1 MPKQSCN
8 WCFTINN
15 PSKVKTCGEKD
26 KFKDLTFDTDE
37 KVIKF
42 IMQYEEVNYYV
53 FQRERGHNENTEH
66 IQGFIQFKNRKRGT
80 TLQNMFPP
88 QLTAL
93 GELLIDFTENG
104 TSAQGNPLLEA
115 NPGGAPCNV
124 LAMLEKLGKK
134 TAFIGKVGKDMF
146 GEQLKTAVEEVGI
159 DTRNLVMDE
168 EVHTTLAFVHTYPDG
183 DRDFSFYR
191 NPGADMMLKKE
202 EVDEDL
208 IRGAKIFHFGTLSST
223 HEGVRE
229 ATRYAIDVAKEAGCI
244 VSFDPNLRPPLWKS
258 LDEAKAEIEYGLSK
272 CDILKISDNEVE
284 FLFGTT
290 DYDEGARLIR
300 EKYQIPLVLITL
312 GKDGSRAYYKD
323 LRVEVPGFVQEHTI
337 ETTGAGDTFCA
348 NSLNYILEHGME
360 ELTEENLKE
369 LLTFANAAASL
380 ITTRKGALRVMP
392 TREEI
397 KNFIQN
403 V

>member
-1 MPKQSCN
+1 MNKQYD
-8 WCFTINN
+8 
-15 PSKVKTCGEKD
+15 VA
-26 KFKDLTFDTDE
+26 
-37 KVIKF
+37 
-42 IMQYEEVNYYV
+42 
-53 FQRERGHNENTEH
+53 
-66 IQGFIQFKNRKRGT
+66 
-80 TLQNMFPP
+80 
-88 QLTAL
+88 AL

-104 TSAQGNPLLEA
+104 TSGQGNPVYEA

-124 LAMLEKLGKK
+124 LSMLNKLGHH
-134 TAFIGKVGKDMF
+134 TAFLGKVGNDIF
-146 GEQLKTAVEEVGI
+146 GRQLRATVESAGI
-159 DTRNLVMDE
+159 DVSGLLTDE
-168 EVHTTLAFVHTYPDG
+168 DVRTTLAFVETKPDG

-202 EVDEDL
+202 EVDEEL
-208 IRGAKIFHFGTLSST
+208 IRSAKIFHFGTLSST

-258 LDEAKAEIEYGLSK
+258 LDDVKAEIEYGLSK

-397 KNFIQN
+397 ENFIQN

>member
-1 MPKQSCN
+1 M
-8 WCFTINN
+8 
-15 PSKVKTCGEKD
+15 EKIYD
-26 KFKDLTFDTDE
+26 
-37 KVIKF
+37 V
-42 IMQYEEVNYYV
+42 
-53 FQRERGHNENTEH
+53 
-66 IQGFIQFKNRKRGT
+66 
-80 TLQNMFPP
+80 
-88 QLTAL
+88 TAL

-104 TSAQGNPLLEA
+104 MSAQGNPLLEA

-202 EVDEDL
+202 EVDEEL
-208 IRGAKIFHFGTLSST
+208 IRSAKIFHFGTLSST

-258 LDEAKAEIEYGLSK
+258 LDDAKAEIEYGLSK

-348 NSLNYILEHGME
+348 NLLDYILEHGME
-360 ELTEENLKE
+360 DLTEEDLKE

-380 ITTRKGALRVMP
+380 ITTKKGALRVMP

-397 KNFIQN
+397 QEFMQN
-403 V
+403 A